1 MTKAERIYLSRL
13 AERGCVVCR
22 NLRLGETPAEIH
34 HIRTGQGTS
43 QRSDH
48 YRTIPLCYT
57 HHRTGG
63 YGVTFHAGP
72 RQWQK
77 NFGTEAQLLEQVQI
91 ELGVFFA

>member
-1 MTKAERIYLSRL
+1 MTKAERIYLSRV
-13 AERGCVVCR
+13 AELSCVVCR
-22 NLRLGETPAEIH
+22 NLRLGDSPAEIH

-48 YRTIPLCYT
+48 YRTIPLCHT

-63 YGVTFHAGP
+63 YGVAFHAGP
-72 RQWQK
+72 RQCQK

-91 ELGVFFA
+91 EMGVFFA